1 MKNMNSIE
9 QIQDQIKSFEK
20 FIRNSDVTDE
30 TIDLCILKVKQL
42 AELVERM
49 SSTKAVDETPAQQ
62 KEEEVQVESFINI
75 INKF

>member
-1 MKNMNSIE
+1 MNNIE

-30 TIDLCILKVKQL
+30 TIDLCMLKVKQL
-42 AELVERM
+42 AELIERM
-49 SSTKAVDETPAQQ
+49 SSTKAVDETPLQQ
-62 KEEEVQVESFINI
+62 KEEEVPVESLINI